1 MSDMTTK
8 MTSNTK
14 MSKQI
19 NMNNASRE
27 EVKVWNEMK
36 MELKKHSG
44 YHVRKQYYPYKL
56 NEWETEHARIESEYR
71 QKIAAMQEVR
81 MEIETK
87 EMLSA
92 KRQQEHED
100 KMMAAEALIKLS
112 TTRPKRKCQSV
123 RHEYPLRRSTR
134 IAKNNIVDL
143 TM

>member
-1 MSDMTTK
+1 MTDMTTK
-8 MTSNTK
+8 MTRNTK

-19 NMNNASRE
+19 NMKNASCE
-27 EVKVWNEMK
+27 EIKVWNEMK

-44 YHVRKQYYPYKL
+44 YHVRKQYYPYKI
-56 NEWETEHARIESEYR
+56 NEWEAEHARIESEFR

-81 MEIETK
+81 MEIEEK
-87 EMLSA
+87 KRLSA

-123 RHEYPLRRSTR
+123 REEYPVRRSSR
-134 IAKNNIVDL
+134 IAKQVVDL

>member
-44 YHVRKQYYPYKL
+44 YHVRKQYYPYKI
-56 NEWETEHARIESEYR
+56 NEWEAEHARIESEYR

-92 KRQQEHED
+92 KRQQEYEVR
-100 KMMAAEALIKLS
+100 MMAAEALIKLS
-112 TTRPKRKCQSV
+112 TATPKRKANQPKPNQ
-123 RHEYPLRRSTR
+123 PLRRSTR
-134 IAKNNIVDL
+134 IARNNIVDL

>member
-1 MSDMTTK
+1 
-8 MTSNTK
+8 

-44 YHVRKQYYPYKL
+44 YHVRKQYYPYKI
-56 NEWETEHARIESEYR
+56 NEWEAENARIESEYR
-71 QKIAAMQEVR
+71 QKIAVMQEVR

-92 KRQQEHED
+92 RRQQAHEEM
-100 KMMAAEALIKLS
+100 MMAAEALIKLS
-112 TTRPKRKCQSV
+112 NATPKRKPDQPV
-123 RHEYPLRRSTR
+123 RRSKR
-134 IAKNNIVDL
+134 IARNNIVDL